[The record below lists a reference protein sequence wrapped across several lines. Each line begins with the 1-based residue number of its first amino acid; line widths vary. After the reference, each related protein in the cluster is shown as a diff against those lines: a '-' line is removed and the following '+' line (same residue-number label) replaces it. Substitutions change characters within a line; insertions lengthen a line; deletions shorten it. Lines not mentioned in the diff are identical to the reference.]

1 MKKKIIILIMLLL
14 TLPNFSQNFKEQ
26 NSTKDNNTNQSTIGN
41 DSLLKNPK
49 ETINFKSDSLE
60 KELLFYKV
68 KEDFYTAA
76 LSDQANR
83 FTLIITG
90 ILALFAVISFGAFK
104 YEVLK
109 IREETDFKLK
119 KNKKEIENYKK
130 QLSETNIELTGAKAN
145 LSTSI
150 AKYFEKEND
159 HVSAF
164 FYYLSAAKSH
174 GESKW
179 SKNVSESEE
188 PEKKPFDVCLI
199 NLDFAI
205 DCLNKITTTKEKTKL
220 KLKLNSVNKIMDY
233 THNFDNHKVKKN
245 IAKIRIA
252 FLTLIE

>member
-1 MKKKIIILIMLLL
+1 MLLL
-14 TLPNFSQNFKEQ
+14 TLQNFSRNFEEQ
-26 NSTKDNNTNQSTIGN
+26 NTTKHNNTNPLTIIN
-41 DSLLKNPK
+41 DTLLKEKK
-49 ETINFKSDSLE
+49 ETFDFKSDSLE

-90 ILALFAVISFGAFK
+90 ILALFTIISFGAFK

-109 IREETDFKLK
+109 IREETDLKLK
-119 KNKKEIENYKK
+119 KHKKEIKDYKK

-164 FYYLSAAKSH
+164 YFYLSAAKSH
-174 GESKW
+174 GERKW
-179 SKNVSESEE
+179 TDAIDSEE
-188 PEKKPFDVCLI
+188 SAKESFGVCLT
-199 NLDFAI
+199 NLDLAVN
-205 DCLNKITTTKEKTKL
+205 CLNNITTVKEKTKL
-220 KLKLNSVNKIMDY
+220 KAKLSAVNKLLDL
-233 THNFDNHKVKKN
+233 THNFEDNKVKIV
-245 IAKIRIA
+245 IAKIRITC
-252 FLTLIE
+252 LNLIENIA